1 VHTWDAEQ
9 VGAFLDA
16 IEGHRLRPLYHL
28 AAYTGMRRG
37 ELCGLSW
44 DDVDL
49 EAGRITVRW
58 QIAGGQS
65 GCSRS
70 RPKTVGDARGV
81 DLDQATAE
89 VLRTWGEQQTR
100 ERAGWAAGYAHLR
113 DEHGPYRPVF
123 TRENGS
129 PLHPQGV
136 SSQFATLTERA
147 GLGRRTLHGLRDFAM
162 SGRA

>member
-9 VGAFLDA
+9 VGLSLDA
-16 IEGHRLRPLYHL
+16 IVGHRLHPLYHL

-44 DDVDL
+44 DDVLDPR
-49 EAGRITVRW
+49 RITVRW

-65 GCSRS
+65 GCSRT
-70 RPKTVGDARGV
+70 RPKTLDEARGV

-89 VLRTWGEQQTR
+89 VLRTWREQQSR
-100 ERAGWAAGYAHLR
+100 ECAGWAAGYAHLR
-113 DEHGPYRPVF
+113 DEHGPYHPVF

-129 PLHPQGV
+129 PLDPQGV
-136 SSQFATLTERA
+136 SRQFARLTERA
-147 GLGRRTLHGLRDFAM
+147 GLGRRTLHGLREFAM
-162 SGRA
+162 SGRG